1 MARDP
6 FSAHIGKIEGA
17 IGYTFRDKALLRQA
31 FTRTSWC
38 NEHPEG
44 DYQSNEVLE
53 FFGDSALSIAIVS
66 FLLKD
71 TAKRYAHGIRT
82 ELREG
87 DFSNIKSRL
96 SDKTNLSGSMQR
108 LGLQEYLLVGE
119 GDRKLGI
126 KDEPSVMED
135 LFESIIGAVYIDT
148 DRDMSIV
155 SRVVASMLDM
165 SVYTGA
171 AAVGVSPKN
180 ALQEWCAAKKRRL
193 PPPVYRTVSETGP
206 DHKKSYERGVYI
218 GERLVAT
225 ASGKNQKTADALA
238 ARAALDILIAEEGA
252 SAETWG
258 TNAAPRDNKSD
269 GEGKQDGAN
278 PAAADIKPTPKK
290 PKAQDK
296 PDPKGGADIKPTPK
310 KPKAQDKPDPKGG
323 AEMKRQNP
331 QKTPEAPKAS
341 AGRGESPTAALK
353 KIAAAKGGAT
363 PSFRDLGLI
372 AEDEHSVECSFMGRR
387 SIATAPTRSEA
398 KECAARTILE
408 AIRRDGIK

>member
-1 MARDP
+1 MARDL

-238 ARAALDILIAEEGA
+238 ARAALDILIAEEGP

-269 GEGKQDGAN
+269 GEGKQDGAKT
-278 PAAADIKPTPKK
+278 AAADIKPTPKK

-296 PDPKGGADIKPTPK
+296 PDTQGS
-310 KPKAQDKPDPKGG
+310 
-323 AEMKRQNP
+323 AEIKRQNP
-331 QKTPEAPKAS
+331 PKTPEAPKAS